1 MNNLN
6 SADME
11 QLFALID
18 ALLLSVGFS
27 ALILGAFVGWCL
39 RGRYESWLWL
49 KNPIYCDD
57 CAPLVDRSKEQGGK
71 Q

>member
-6 SADME
+6 SADIE
-11 QLFALID
+11 QLFMLID

-27 ALILGAFVGWCL
+27 ALILGAFVGWYL
-39 RGRYESWLWL
+39 RCKYESWYWF
-49 KNPIYCDD
+49 KHGVYCDD

-71 Q
+71 